1 MNGWLASIHVWLAN
15 VGPVHFMRPHWL
27 WALLALPL
35 PWLLWRWKR
44 RRGDV
49 WATWVDPHL
58 LPVLRSGA
66 MTPRGRHWGWWVPTL
81 AWALGIVALA
91 GPGWSRQSQPLWHD
105 ASPLVIALDLSSA
118 STASDL
124 PPSRLLQARS
134 KIAALLRERGSGQVA
149 LLAWAGDAFTV
160 APLTDDGAN
169 VAVFLDALEP
179 DVMPVDGQRADRAIE
194 QAQRLLK
201 QAGFARGRILLLT
214 DHADAAADAA
224 AAQARTQ
231 GYATSVLGLG
241 TAQGAAYRDRL
252 GGIVRA
258 RLDAGSLR
266 TLAGSGGGRYA
277 ALTAD
282 DADLQALGVLDPE
295 SDAASASREQGGLS
309 WQDQGYWL
317 LPALMLLALPAFR
330 RGALAAVALAVLLP
344 LATPAAHA
352 TEGNWW
358 LRADQQ
364 RQQRIEQGVK
374 AYRKGDYAQA
384 QRDFDGIGTD
394 QGWYNLG
401 NALAKQGRYDEA
413 IAAYD
418 RALKAHPRMPDAVAN
433 RAAVE
438 AARKR
443 RQQDGGKSGQDQQQK
458 PGTDGKQGGADSKQ
472 GKDGKPASTQ
482 DKNGQ
487 GKPQTSPP
495 GQPLSSPGASQAS
508 GNQNR
513 NGDAQGKPAQD
524 RPQTE
529 DAQGQQQADA
539 AQREKMRQAMQGKQ
553 EQAGGQPADGKT
565 PARETAQQRE
575 QRQAVEAWLRR
586 VPDDP
591 GGLLRARFQ
600 LEQQRREREGR

>member
-1 MNGWLASIHVWLAN
+1 MSGWLAWIHAWLADL
-15 VGPVHFMRPHWL
+15 GLVHFMRPHWL

-35 PWLLWRWKR
+35 PWLIWRWKQR
-44 RRGDV
+44 RDDV
-49 WATWVDPHL
+49 WAAWVDPHL

-66 MTPRGRHWGWWVPTL
+66 TPSRRRYWGWLVPTL
-81 AWALGIVALA
+81 AWALGVVALA
-91 GPGWSRQSQPLWHD
+91 GPGWTRQSQPLWRD

-179 DVMPVDGQRADRAIE
+179 DVMPADGQRADRAIE
-194 QAQRLLK
+194 LAQRLLK

-224 AAQARTQ
+224 AAQARAQ

-241 TAQGAAYRDRL
+241 TAEGAAYRDRQ
-252 GGIVRA
+252 GGIARA

-266 TLAGSGGGRYA
+266 ALAGSGGGRYA
-277 ALTAD
+277 ALTAG

-295 SDAASASREQGGLS
+295 SDAASASRERGSLA

-317 LPALMLLALPAFR
+317 LPALLLLALLAFR
-330 RGALAAVALAVLLP
+330 RGALAAIALAVLLP
-344 LATPAAHA
+344 MATPARAA
-352 TEGNWW
+352 DGNWW

-364 RQQRIEQGVK
+364 RQQRIEQGVA

-384 QRDFDGIGTD
+384 QRDFNGIDTD

-418 RALKAHPRMPDAVAN
+418 RALKAHPRMADAVAN
-433 RAAVE
+433 KAAVE

-443 RQQDGGKSGQDQQQK
+443 QQQNGGKSGQDHQQK
-458 PGTDGKQGGADSKQ
+458 PGADGKQ
-472 GKDGKPASTQ
+472 GKDGNPSSGQ
-482 DKNGQ
+482 GPQNGQ
-487 GKPQTSPP
+487 GKPPSAPP
-495 GQPLSSPGASQAS
+495 GQPPSPSDDAQPGR
-508 GNQNR
+508 NQGR
-513 NGDAQGKPAQD
+513 NGDAQAKSKAGQDKPKTENAQ
-524 RPQTE
+524 T
-529 DAQGQQQADA
+529 QQQADA
-539 AQREKMRQAMQGKQ
+539 AQREKMRQALQRQQ
-553 EQAGGQPADGKT
+553 EQASGQTVDGKP